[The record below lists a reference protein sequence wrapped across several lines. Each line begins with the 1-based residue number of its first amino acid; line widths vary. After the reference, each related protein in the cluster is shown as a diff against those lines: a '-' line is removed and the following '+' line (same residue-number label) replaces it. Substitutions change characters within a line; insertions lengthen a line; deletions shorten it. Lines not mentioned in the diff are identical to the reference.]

1 MLPAH
6 LQELVDFH
14 APLSTLQRQQGGAVT
29 LLTPG
34 VNVLALNA
42 TFLSEDP
49 GEVNLDAVRDWHR
62 GQGVPVLVAST
73 GPLVGA
79 REVARVMV
87 GHWQPNLGPAASDV
101 AVEQIS
107 RLHLGPWADVL
118 AGAHGTPE
126 WGDALA
132 RHLAPRLE
140 GDRQSVLLMAHGA
153 GAAVGALLWRENA
166 AHLWGARHGA
176 ATGPLLRA
184 AFDLGGSLRLSCPVG
199 DPTQPGEAR
208 AVVYSLLD

>member
-6 LQELVDFH
+6 LQDLVDFH
-14 APLSTLQRQQGGAVT
+14 APLSTLQRVQGGAVT

-42 TFLSEDP
+42 TFLPDDQ
-49 GEVNLDAVRDWHR
+49 GEVGLDAVRDGHR
-62 GQGVPVLVAST
+62 SQGLPVLVACA
-73 GPLVGA
+73 GPLAGA

-87 GHWQPNLGPAASDV
+87 GRWQPGLGPAPSDV
-101 AVEQIS
+101 AVEQVS
-107 RLHLGPWADVL
+107 RLQLGAWARVL

-132 RHLAPRLE
+132 RHLARRLE
-140 GDRQSVLLMAHGA
+140 GDRQSVLLVAYGA
-153 GAAVGALLWRENA
+153 GAAVGALLWRDNA
-166 AHLWGARHGA
+166 AHLWGMSHEA

-184 AFDLGGSLRLSCPVG
+184 AFDLGGSLRLSCPAG
-199 DPTQPGEAR
+199 GPTQPGEAR
-208 AVVYSLLD
+208 AVVYSLLE